1 MKAWR
6 ESASLILAAR
16 HTKRYIRSSSTK
28 FQYNY
33 NLLCL
38 KRHQNSKFMPNAYV
52 FPGGV
57 TSPSDADLKW
67 HNLYSSFGFDTN
79 SFTSLSPNTSN
90 RPQIFKFR
98 PNELPKEVSLRITA
112 IRETFEECGILLCKQ
127 SREDK
132 REDFGWAQYMNIS
145 ENELYNWQTR
155 VHNDAREFYT
165 LCENFNCYPD
175 LWSLYEW
182 SNWLTPTVFSERYD
196 TAFYL
201 ACVSTV
207 PQTICEVKEIEDLKW
222 DTPGN
227 YLFSSPD
234 NTFPPPQQYEIAK
247 IAKFESIHNLLDFA
261 IDRSKM
267 GVLLNLP
274 VKIELQ
280 DGKVFVLPGDSMY
293 PDKVNLL
300 EKQIINRTDI
310 TIAEFRDI
318 SPIKNRIEFF
328 NLQVKKFYVQNF
340 DSTDGHLA
348 PLQLK
353 NVSIA
358 VTHENSKL

>member
-1 MKAWR
+1 MNAWR

-28 FQYNY
+28 YNY
-33 NLLCL
+33 NLLCM

-67 HNLYSSFGFDTN
+67 HNLYSAFGFDTN
-79 SFTSLSPNTSN
+79 SFTSLRPNTSN
-90 RPQIFKFR
+90 RPQIFKFK
-98 PNELPKEVSLRITA
+98 PNELPKEISLRITA

-132 REDFGWAQYMNIS
+132 REDFGWAQYMN
-145 ENELYNWQTR
+145 N
-155 VHNDAREFYT
+155 
-165 LCENFNCYPD
+165 

-182 SNWLTPTVFSERYD
+182 SNWLTPTFFSERYD

-207 PQTICEVKEIEDLKW
+207 PQTICEVKEMEDLKW
-222 DTPGN
+222 DMPGN

-234 NTFPPPQQYEIAK
+234 VTLPLPQQYEIAR

-261 IDRSKM
+261 IDRSKI

-280 DGKVFVLPGDSMY
+280 DGKVLVLPGDS
-293 PDKVNLL
+293 
-300 EKQIINRTDI
+300 I
-310 TIAEFRDI
+310 
-318 SPIKNRIEFF
+318 
-328 NLQVKKFYVQNF
+328 
-340 DSTDGHLA
+340 TDGHLA